1 MQWRYF
7 GIQFA
12 NFRVEGIFEEGSGD
26 VWSFRYMSAALE
38 LGIPIEIFLLETG
51 TGVGGENFEVRSKRR
66 LRPRYLG
73 WVETSCCKIY
83 TTGGVNLTQVCRVSL
98 KKIRGV

>member
-12 NFRVEGIFEEGSGD
+12 YFPVEGIFEEGSSG
-26 VWSFRYMSAALE
+26 VWSSRYMSAALE

-51 TGVGGENFEVRSKRR
+51 EGVGSEGFQGLGLNKDLVR
-66 LRPRYLG
+66 G
-73 WVETSCCKIY
+73 IWN
-83 TTGGVNLTQVCRVSL
+83 G
-98 KKIRGV
+98 

>member
-12 NFRVEGIFEEGSGD
+12 YFPVERILEEGSGD
-26 VWSFRYMSAALE
+26 VWSSRYMSAALE

-51 TGVGGENFEVRSKRR
+51 EGVGGEDFEGLSLNKGFVR
-66 LRPRYLG
+66 G
-73 WVETSCCKIY
+73 IWN
-83 TTGGVNLTQVCRVSL
+83 G
-98 KKIRGV
+98 

>member
-12 NFRVEGIFEEGSGD
+12 NFPVEGIFEEGSGD
-26 VWSFRYMSAALE
+26 VWSSRYMSAALE

-51 TGVGGENFEVRSKRR
+51 AGVGGENFEGLGLNEGFVR
-66 LRPRYLG
+66 G
-73 WVETSCCKIY
+73 IWD
-83 TTGGVNLTQVCRVSL
+83 G
-98 KKIRGV
+98 